1 MKHDT
6 AARVDIKAEET
17 EICNDVS
24 GFPVAQFVSET
35 KALAEHSCK
44 LGRTYC
50 YSSSGEESMAV
61 GLKILEVQED
71 SHAHVKMLIYPPVI
85 QKRGCMN
92 TSWYSTIIAKLREK
106 QRTGDFDGPEQLVKK
121 QVMRLKTEADSD
133 MEMSLQQW
141 RYIFKTT

>member
-1 MKHDT
+1 M
-6 AARVDIKAEET
+6 
-17 EICNDVS
+17 
-24 GFPVAQFVSET
+24 AQFVSET
-35 KALAEHSCK
+35 RALEEQSCK

-92 TSWYSTIIAKLREK
+92 TSWFSTIIAKLRENNVPATLMDMNNCL
-106 QRTGDFDGPEQLVKK
+106 RHRWGDC
-121 QVMRLKTEADSD
+121 
-133 MEMSLQQW
+133 SL
-141 RYIFKTT
+141 RCRRN